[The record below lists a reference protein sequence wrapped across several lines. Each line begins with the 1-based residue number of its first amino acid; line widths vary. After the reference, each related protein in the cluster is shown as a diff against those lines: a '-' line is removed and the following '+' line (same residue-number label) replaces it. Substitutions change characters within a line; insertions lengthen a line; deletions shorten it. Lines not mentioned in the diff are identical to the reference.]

1 MTGPVS
7 DSALI
12 AARTAAAS
20 GAWADVRSVLERDA
34 GRAERDGAQSML
46 LGEACLRTGQPQIAS
61 RWLRIAA
68 PLLARAGD
76 RPAQRR
82 VANMEGAAAFALGA
96 LEDAADRFGV
106 ALEMARADGDAL
118 LTARTTNNLGAIAA
132 LRGDADR
139 AIAAYQ
145 LAIPAYQRLGNTQ
158 GLAES
163 WHNLGISLR
172 TRGELNAADDAERRA
187 IEFANEARNARLAA
201 MAQVGR
207 AEISLR
213 RGDAAW
219 AKATADRAAVTFS
232 AVPDYL
238 LQADALRV
246 LADAC
251 DRMELVEEADRA
263 IASALQIA
271 REHSHRTQEA
281 QALQTQ
287 AQIFLRRGDRTQ
299 ALTIGSQAREQFGLL
314 GSASLVAELTD
325 WLAAITVQ

>member
-7 DSALI
+7 DALLI

-20 GAWADVRSVLERDA
+20 GAWGDVRSVLEGDA

-46 LGEACLRTGQPQIAS
+46 LGEACLRTGQPQTAV

-76 RPAQRR
+76 RPSQRR

-96 LEDAADRFGV
+96 LDDAADRFGF

-139 AIAAYQ
+139 AIALYQ

-163 WHNLGISLR
+163 WHNLGISYR
-172 TRGELNAADDAERRA
+172 TRGELNPAEDAERRA
-187 IEFANEARNARLAA
+187 IEFANEARNPRLTA

-219 AKATADRAAVTFS
+219 AKAAAERAAATF
-232 AVPDYL
+232 ATLPDYL

-251 DRMELVEEADRA
+251 DRLHLTDEADRA
-263 IASALQIA
+263 ISAALDVA
-271 REHSHRTQEA
+271 RAHSHRTQEA
-281 QALQTQ
+281 QALQTH
-287 AQIFLRRGDRTQ
+287 AQILLRRGDRDG
-299 ALTIGSQAREQFGLL
+299 ALATGAQAREQFGLL
-314 GSASLVAELTD
+314 GSAAIVSELTE
-325 WLAAITVQ
+325 WLATITVQ